1 MSLNSTLTLIKD
13 QATWDD
19 FIARQPFAQFT
30 QSWNWGA
37 LRESLGQK
45 VKRFAFVDEEGITI
59 AGQFIFYPKRFMKG
73 FWYAPRGPVIR
84 SDMISKAKELLQA
97 FFDDLPDQ
105 LDTPSFFIRCEPP
118 IEIGANP
125 SLPLSLSF
133 FRSHAYQPA
142 STSLI
147 DLTKSEDE
155 ILAAMHEKTRYN
167 IRLAERKGVIVRLE
181 SSEAD
186 AEAFFRLNKET
197 AERDRFV
204 THAPVY
210 IRQTYNFLSQLG
222 MAAIRVAM
230 HHGDIL
236 ATNIEV
242 RYGDTVTYLYG
253 ASSSEKRN
261 FMAPFLLHW
270 KAIMEAKED
279 GYRFYD
285 MYGVNPLEP
294 TSPYFKPS
302 WEGITRF
309 KLGWGG
315 RRVDFI
321 GTWELPSSPKIYR
334 LARAVQKVV
343 SRSK

>member
-1 MSLNSTLTLIKD
+1 MSLNSTLTLIED
-13 QATWDD
+13 QATWDG
-19 FIARQPFAQFT
+19 FIASQPFAQFT
-30 QSWNWGA
+30 QSWDWGA
-37 LRESLGQK
+37 LREALGQH
-45 VKRFAFVDEEGITI
+45 VKRFAFSDEKGITI

-73 FWYAPRGPVIR
+73 YWYSPRGPVIR
-84 SDMISKAKELLQA
+84 SDMISRAKELLQA

-105 LDTPSFFIRCEPP
+105 LDGHAFFIRCEPP
-118 IEIGANP
+118 IELGANP

-142 STSLI
+142 STVLI
-147 DLTKSEDE
+147 DLTKTEDE

-167 IRLAERKGVIVRLE
+167 IRLAERKGVLVRLE

-186 AEAFFRLNKET
+186 TEAFFRLNRET

-204 THAPVY
+204 SHAPSY
-210 IRQTYNFLSQLG
+210 IRQTYDFLWPLG
-222 MAAIRVAM
+222 MAAIRVAV
-230 HHGDIL
+230 HEGQIL

-261 FMAPFLLHW
+261 LMAPFLLHW
-270 KAIMEAKED
+270 KAILEAKED

-285 MYGVNPLEP
+285 LYGVNPLDP
-294 TSPYFKPS
+294 SSPYFKPS

-315 RRVDFI
+315 QRVDFI
-321 GTWELPSSPKIYR
+321 GTWELPSSPRIYR
-334 LARAVQKVV
+334 LARMMQKVI
-343 SRSK
+343 KK

>member
-1 MSLNSTLTLIKD
+1 MPLNSTLTLIED
-13 QATWDD
+13 QETWDG
-19 FIARQPFAQFT
+19 FIASQPFSQFT
-30 QSWNWGA
+30 QSWAWGA

-45 VKRFAFVDEEGITI
+45 VRRFAFSDEKGITI
-59 AGQFIFYPKRFMKG
+59 AGQLIFYPKRFMKG
-73 FWYAPRGPVIR
+73 YWYAPRGPVVR
-84 SDMISKAKELLQA
+84 SDLISRSKELLQA

-105 LDTPSFFIRCEPP
+105 LNTPSFFIRCEPP
-118 IEIGANP
+118 IEADANA
-125 SLPLSLSF
+125 SLPLPLSF
-133 FRSHAYQPA
+133 LRSHAYQPA

-147 DLTKSEDE
+147 DLTRSEDE

-181 SSEAD
+181 SSDAD
-186 AEAFFRLNKET
+186 TEAFFRLNKET
-197 AERDRFV
+197 AERDHFAS
-204 THAPVY
+204 HAPVY
-210 IRQTYNFLSQLG
+210 IRQTYDFLSQLG
-222 MAAIRVAM
+222 MAAIRVAV

-253 ASSSEKRN
+253 ASSSTKRN
-261 FMAPFLLHW
+261 MMAPFLLHW
-270 KAIMEAKED
+270 KAMMEAKED

-285 MYGVNPLEP
+285 MYGVNPIEP
-294 TSPYFKPS
+294 SSPYFKPS

-321 GTWELPSSPKIYR
+321 GTWELPSSPRIYH
-334 LARAVQKVV
+334 LARMVQKVM
-343 SRSK
+343 SR